1 MNAQHRGDDMNSIIL
16 FDEEIAELEYII
28 LRHAI
33 SADDVIELAS
43 RAGRLADLGIRYD
56 VYSEE

>member
-1 MNAQHRGDDMNSIIL
+1 MNSIIL